1 MTIPNK
7 SPFLSFYS
15 PRRDSRYKRGRPNFL
30 PFQWGIFALILEAW
44 IKGYVKS
51 SFLLLCT
58 HSHTTMPTTYYSPTF
73 MYSLLT
79 TCACAPTSHSYF
91 SLTTVYTLAPLH
103 FPYSLL
109 FLFTFSQCA
118 CANFPYSYFS
128 VPHDFLVILE
138 NLHDIP
144 PHQTTHLPV
153 CAKKGEEVRFW
164 ERRSIGY
171 LHVPVDLSPI

>member
-58 HSHTTMPTTYYSPTF
+58 HSHTTMPTTYYTLTSMNSPF
-73 MYSLLT
+73 P
-79 TCACAPTSHSYF
+79 TCASAPKCTSNF
-91 SLTTVYTLAPLH
+91 T
-103 FPYSLL
+103 FPYTFV
-109 FLFTFSQCA
+109 FLIPIYKFPKCMCNVAHPRFIRPTRFSHR
-118 CANFPYSYFS
+118 S
-128 VPHDFLVILE
+128 
-138 NLHDIP
+138 
-144 PHQTTHLPV
+144 
-153 CAKKGEEVRFW
+153 KKSSRQ
-164 ERRSIGY
+164 R
-171 LHVPVDLSPI
+171 